1 MVVVELGDWG
11 ICFLHPCGSCSD
23 IDDVEL
29 LSIMD
34 LSVCIVEAES
44 DVVGL
49 LSAIV
54 LIEWRRS

>member
-1 MVVVELGDWG
+1 MVVAELVDWG
-11 ICFLHPCGSCSD
+11 ICSLHSCGSCSD